1 MKEFLL
7 TLFTFSFCIIIS
19 AQKVDYDN
27 SSKLFMGVN
36 LGEHGTQ
43 QMLSTNLEP
52 DGD

>member
-7 TLFTFSFCIIIS
+7 SLFTFSFCIIIS

-27 SSKLFMGVN
+27 TSKLFMGVN
-36 LGEHGTQ
+36 LGGTTQ
-43 QMLSTNLEP
+43 QMLSTNLEQ